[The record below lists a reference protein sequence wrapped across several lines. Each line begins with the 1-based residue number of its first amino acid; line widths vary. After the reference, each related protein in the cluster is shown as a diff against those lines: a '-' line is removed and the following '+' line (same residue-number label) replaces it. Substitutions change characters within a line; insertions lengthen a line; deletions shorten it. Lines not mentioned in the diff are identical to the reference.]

1 MMLKAYI
8 LEKQNKY
15 DEAIEACSLIEKT
28 DKNDKT
34 ATKYI
39 EELKKAKIAYEE
51 ELKRQE
57 QEEVEVEADIDD
69 DKE

>member
-1 MMLKAYI
+1 MLKAYI

-39 EELKKAKIAYEE
+39 EYLKKAKIAYEE
-51 ELKRQE
+51 E
-57 QEEVEVEADIDD
+57 VEVEEDT
-69 DKE
+69 EEN